1 MKNNIKIVLIALI
14 LLTIAF
20 GVDAQTKSKS
30 KSRKTSQKP
39 KISNTTSVDDDNGT
53 YQDIRIQGYELSD
66 YAANYIG
73 KNIDVDAMYTDAD
86 QAGSWEDVQGMTLR
100 PKSNEFEDMYAMMN
114 YSDVNTKADGTYRRR
129 VTIDGNKINL
139 IITKWF
145 GTTMPNSTATR
156 VRISGKLINHN
167 TIKVNIILREY

>member
-1 MKNNIKIVLIALI
+1 MKKLILSTI

-39 KISNTTSVDDDNGT
+39 KISNTTSVDDDDET
-53 YQDIRIQGYELSD
+53 YQRIQGYALSD

-86 QAGSWEDVQGMTLR
+86 QAGSWADVQGMTLR
-100 PKSNEFEDMYAMMN
+100 PKSVEFEDMYAMMN
-114 YSDVNTKADGTYRRR
+114 YSDGNNITGDKHNSTYRRR

-139 IITKWF
+139 IILKWWG
-145 GTTMPNSTATR
+145 GTGPNSTATR

-167 TIKVNIILREY
+167 TIKVTIITRE